1 MIPFFTDR
9 FEVQLANFKLDQ
21 ASRKFLDLRKF
32 YCDTATF
39 GYQPT
44 NIRQCLDFFDAG
56 RVLYGT
62 DTPMDMATP
71 GMFMKTAEE
80 SIDHLK
86 LSNKEQAAMY
96 YGNVLRMLGAH
107 GNPVR
112 VLLGLKE
119 IQEIQK
125 VRISETGPVH
135 SGDETLKEALV
146 SFVRMNLS
154 VSLKSRL

>member
-9 FEVQLANFKLDQ
+9 FQVQLSNFKLDQ
-21 ASRKFLDLRKF
+21 ESRKFLDLRKF

-44 NIRQCLDFFDAG
+44 NIQQCLEFFDVG
-56 RVLYGT
+56 RVMYGT
-62 DTPMDMATP
+62 DTPMDMSCP
-71 GMFMKTAEE
+71 GMFMKTTGE

-86 LSNKEQAAMY
+86 LSKKERAAIY
-96 YGNVLRMLGAH
+96 HGNVLRMLGVH

-119 IQEIQK
+119 TQK
-125 VRISETGPVH
+125 VHNGSGSENA
-135 SGDETLKEALV
+135 ALA
-146 SFVRMNLS
+146 SSMLMNIS
-154 VSLKSRL
+154 VSLLSRL